1 MPLALSAADAAK
13 YDETGYHFPIRA
25 FSQDEADGLSR
36 RVVESEQ
43 KLGGPFKGR
52 LNQKCH
58 LLFPWLYDIVTSD
71 RILDAVEPILG
82 PDIFCWSAGFFNKRP
97 GDGNY
102 VSWHQDA
109 TYWGLSDPDVLTA
122 WVAFTP
128 STPESGCMRVV
139 AGTHKAQLA
148 HEDKFD
154 EANMLSRGQ
163 EIAAKVDENEAIDI
177 VLQPGEMS
185 LHHVLLV
192 HGSGVNRSKLP
203 RVGFAIRYIPTRLR
217 QLGIDRTSATLARG
231 KDSYGHFDHE
241 QRPEGDMHPA
251 AVERH
256 RRITEAQLGV
266 LYKGAAKAG
275 KRTEADLAAQKRV
288 ATGTM

>member
-13 YDETGYHFPIRA
+13 YDERGYHFPIRA
-25 FSQDEADGLSR
+25 FSEDEADGFYR
-36 RVVESEQ
+36 HVVESEQ

-52 LNQKCH
+52 FNQKCH
-58 LLFPWLYDIVTSD
+58 LLFPWLYDIVVSD

-82 PDIFCWSAGFFNKRP
+82 PDIFCWSAGFFHKRP

-109 TYWGLSDPDVLTA
+109 TYWGLSAPEVMTA

-128 STPESGCMRVV
+128 STPEAGCMRVV
-139 AGTHKAQLA
+139 AGTHKTQLK

-154 EANMLSRGQ
+154 DANMLSRGQ
-163 EIAAKVDENEAIDI
+163 EIAAKVDENDAIDV

-192 HGSGVNRSKLP
+192 HGSGVNKSRLP

-231 KDSYGHFDHE
+231 KDRHGHFDHE
-241 QRPEGDMHPA
+241 IRPEDDLHPA

-256 RRITEAQLGV
+256 RQITEQQLNV
-266 LYKGAAKAG
+266 LYSGAAKAG
-275 KRTEADLAAQKRV
+275 KRTDADLVAQKRV
-288 ATGTM
+288 AGGM

>member
-1 MPLALSAADAAK
+1 MPLALTPAEARK
-13 YDETGYHFPIRA
+13 YDETGYHFPIKA
-25 FSQDEADGLSR
+25 FSAGEADGFYRKL
-36 RVVESEQ
+36 VESEQ

-52 LNQKCH
+52 FNQKCH

-82 PDIFCWSAGFFNKRP
+82 PDVFCWSAGFFHKRP

-109 TYWGLSDPDVLTA
+109 TYWGLSSPDVLTA

-139 AGTHKAQLA
+139 SGTHKTQLA
-148 HEDKFD
+148 HQDKFD
-154 EANMLSRGQ
+154 DANMLSRGQ

-192 HGSGVNRSKLP
+192 HGSGVNKAKLP
-203 RVGFAIRYIPTRLR
+203 RVGFAIRYIPTRLS
-217 QLGIDRTSATLARG
+217 QNGIARTSATLARG
-231 KDSYGHFDHE
+231 KDNYNHFDHE
-241 QRPEGDMHPA
+241 AKPEGDLHPA

-256 RRITEAQLGV
+256 RQITEAQLNV
-266 LYKGAAKAG
+266 LYAGAAQAG
-275 KRTEADLAAQKRV
+275 KRTDADIAAQKRV
-288 ATGTM
+288 AGGM

>member
-1 MPLALSAADAAK
+1 MPLKLSAAEAAK

-25 FSQDEADGLSR
+25 FSESEADGLYR
-36 RVVESEQ
+36 HLVESER

-52 LNQKCH
+52 VNQKCH

-82 PDIFCWSAGFFNKRP
+82 PDIFCWSAGFFHKRP

-109 TYWGLSDPDVLTA
+109 TYWGLSSPDVLTA
-122 WVAFTP
+122 WFAFTP

-139 AGTHKAQLA
+139 SGTHKTQLK

-154 EANMLSRGQ
+154 DANMLSRGQ
-163 EIAAKVDENEAIDI
+163 EIAAEVDESEAIDI
-177 VLQPGEMS
+177 VLKPGEMS

-192 HGSGVNRSKLP
+192 HGSGVNKSKLP

-217 QLGIDRTSATLARG
+217 QVAGASDSATLVRG
-231 KDSYGHFDHE
+231 VDRYGHFTHE
-241 QRPEGDMHPA
+241 QAPEFDMSPA
-251 AVERH
+251 AVARH
-256 RRITEAQLGV
+256 
-266 LYKGAAKAG
+266 AAF
-275 KRTEADLAAQKRV
+275 TAAQA
-288 ATGTM
+288 ATLYRGTDKAQFRA